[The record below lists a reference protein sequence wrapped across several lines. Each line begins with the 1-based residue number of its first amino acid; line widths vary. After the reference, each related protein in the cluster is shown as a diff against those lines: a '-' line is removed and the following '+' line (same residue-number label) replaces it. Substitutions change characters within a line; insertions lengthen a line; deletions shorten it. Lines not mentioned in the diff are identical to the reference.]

1 MVVQVQ
7 WHIDCPSLGWL
18 VLESGSIDNIIT
30 DYDMM
35 LKSHLQRGTCED
47 LEYVICMVA
56 LF

>member
-1 MVVQVQ
+1 MMVVQVQ

-35 LKSHLQRGTCED
+35 LKSHLQRGTTCED
-47 LEYVICMVA
+47 LE
-56 LF
+56 

>member
-1 MVVQVQ
+1 MMVVQVQ

-30 DYDMM
+30 DYGYDVK
-35 LKSHLQRGTCED
+35 KSFTKRYLRG
-47 LEYVICMVA
+47 LGVICMVA